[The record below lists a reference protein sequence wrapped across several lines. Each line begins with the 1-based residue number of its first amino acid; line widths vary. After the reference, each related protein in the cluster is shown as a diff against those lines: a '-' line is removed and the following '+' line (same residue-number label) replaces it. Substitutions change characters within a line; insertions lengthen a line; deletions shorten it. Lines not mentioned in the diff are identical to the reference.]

1 MTTDFKNVK
10 DKFLAKTFQTYKTVK
25 KAFVVWKDNKSYIE
39 FDHFKFF
46 MDSWGFANDCI
57 EEHLCNVQSIEYNII
72 KMVNLIYHLED
83 IKLLIIT
90 TSKIKIM
97 NYY

>member
-39 FDHFKFF
+39 FDHFKFL
-46 MDSWGFANDCI
+46 MDSWGFANDCS
-57 EEHLCNVQSIEYNII
+57 ELFDWLDAD
-72 KMVNLIYHLED
+72 KD
-83 IKLLIIT
+83 GKLSFNDLRNTIGTFI
-90 TSKIKIM
+90 SPM
-97 NYY
+97 ESFFFR